1 MHFTAPS
8 VALLALAAGV
18 QAGVA
23 TKEQHEPPVR
33 SSKAIGK
40 HYTTDSATGAV
51 TGIPIHETG
60 IVGTGV
66 QTGSHP
72 IVTGSPHHDGT
83 QTGSHPIVTGSPHN
97 NGTNGGGNDHTIIGT
112 GTAPCYSCHGSAT
125 IPVYV
130 PTKTNGAGPSGGASA
145 TGGAGGSHGG
155 SGSDSGASP
164 SGGAGSSSGLGSESG
179 STEFTPSNPGSKVT
193 APQVGVFAV
202 IGSVIYG
209 AVMLLA

>member
-8 VALLALAAGV
+8 IALLALAAGV
-18 QAGVA
+18 QAGGA
-23 TKEQHEPPVR
+23 KEQHEPPVR
-33 SSKAIGK
+33 SGKSIGK
-40 HYTTDSATGAV
+40 HYSTDAATGAV
-51 TGIPIHETG
+51 TGIPGHETG

-66 QTGSHP
+66 H
-72 IVTGSPHHDGT
+72 
-83 QTGSHPIVTGSPHN
+83 TGSHPIVTGSPHN
-97 NGTNGGGNDHTIIGT
+97 NGTQTGSHPIVTGSPHHNGTNGGGSDHTIIGT

-130 PTKTNGAGPSGGASA
+130 PTKTNGASA
-145 TGGAGGSHGG
+145 TGGAGGSHGGSG

-164 SGGAGSSSGLGSESG
+164 SGGAGSGSGLGSDDSAEY
-179 STEFTPSNPGSKVT
+179 TPSNPGSKVT

-202 IGSVIYG
+202 IGSIIYG